1 MANPLVGV
9 IEHSLDQ
16 NAYARSLREGEEV
29 QATIKTSYG
38 QTEVRLLVDKWEKLD
53 ALTIIT
59 GEAVV
64 IGDNRL
70 ATLVTFVLMTT
81 FKGRQHPIV
90 TSVGL

>member
-29 QATIKTSYG
+29 QASIKTSYG

-59 GEAVV
+59 GEVV
-64 IGDNRL
+64 AIGDNRL
-70 ATLVTFVLMTT
+70 TALVTFVLMTT